1 MPIERT
7 KWKRERGESNA
18 FSSAWKLGIWGLWA
32 LFLFLSLYVCVC
44 VCVKTGPFG
53 FVVLAVLPAAPLLL
67 LHTHTENK
75 GGDAHS
81 QSGTKA
87 RIFCVSFQRR
97 IRKTK

>member
-1 MPIERT
+1 MP
-7 KWKRERGESNA
+7 
-18 FSSAWKLGIWGLWA
+18 SARPGNWEYGAYGLS
-32 LFLFLSLYVCVC
+32 FYFFPSMCVC